1 MNMDSYKT
9 ASPKDISRLLKD
21 WFDADKRQLPWRES
35 KDPYKV
41 WISEIML
48 QQTTTA
54 VVRGYF
60 DRFIKKWPN
69 VKALSKATQEDV
81 NEHWAGLGY
90 YSRARNILKAAKI
103 VASDY
108 GGALPRTAEELIKLP
123 GIGPYTS
130 RAISSICFD
139 EPVGV
144 VDGNVLRVHNRLIGI
159 KLNWWEKD
167 FFKSTQL
174 FSDALCKFEKSSTI
188 NPALMDLG
196 STICTPKKVTCSLC
210 PLTKKCITFK
220 EGLQDELPLAK
231 PRKAKEFWVYQ
242 VYKNPLQ
249 KNQLYTTP
257 SKDMNSPVL
266 KQNILPYGNFKKV
279 SKKPTSYAF
288 MHTVTNHN
296 IFIQFKNLPKNTT
309 RPKPVKTSL
318 STLKRAT
325 PSSLIEKIWQHASFC
340 ESI

>member
-1 MNMDSYKT
+1 MNSYKT
-9 ASPKDISRLLKD
+9 ATPKEISRLLKN

-35 KDPYKV
+35 RDPYKV

-54 VVRGYF
+54 VVRGYYDKF
-60 DRFIKKWPN
+60 TTRWPN
-69 VKALSKATQEDV
+69 VKALSKASQEEV

-90 YSRARNILKAAKI
+90 YSRARNILKAAQI

-108 GGALPRTAEELIKLP
+108 KGLMPQSAEELIKLP

-144 VDGNVLRVHNRLIGI
+144 VDGNVLRVHNRLIGEKI
-159 KLNWWEKD
+159 EWWGKD
-167 FFKSTQL
+167 FFSSTQK
-174 FSDALCKFEKSSTI
+174 FSDALCKHEKSSLI

-196 STICTPKKVTCSLC
+196 STVCTPKKVTCSLC
-210 PLTKKCITFK
+210 PLSKKCGTFK
-220 EGLQDELPLAK
+220 AGLQEELPLPK
-231 PRKAKEFWVYQ
+231 PRKAKEHWIYV
-242 VYKNPLQ
+242 VYKN
-249 KNQLYTTP
+249 
-257 SKDMNSPVL
+257 VL
-266 KQNILPYGNFKKV
+266 KQNQLFITPSTEMNAPVLKKNMLPHGTFKKV
-279 SKKPTSYAF
+279 DKKPQSFAF

-296 IFIQFKNLPKNTT
+296 IYVQFEAQPKKTT
-309 RPKPVKTSL
+309 RPKPEKTSL
-318 STLKRAT
+318 SELKRVT
-325 PSSLIEKIWQHASFC
+325 PSSLIEKIWQHESFC